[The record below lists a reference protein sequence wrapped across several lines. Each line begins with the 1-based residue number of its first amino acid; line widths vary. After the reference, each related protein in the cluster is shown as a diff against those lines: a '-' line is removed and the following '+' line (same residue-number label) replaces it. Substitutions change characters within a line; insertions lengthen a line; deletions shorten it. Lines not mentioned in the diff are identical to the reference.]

1 MTAMSNLI
9 VFIDGEKCFPATLS
23 ARHMG
28 IVGPMPNVKFSNCDA
43 IPRVLRRFSPY
54 CFSFRISFTVF
65 AKA

>member
-1 MTAMSNLI
+1 
-9 VFIDGEKCFPATLS
+9 
-23 ARHMG
+23 MG